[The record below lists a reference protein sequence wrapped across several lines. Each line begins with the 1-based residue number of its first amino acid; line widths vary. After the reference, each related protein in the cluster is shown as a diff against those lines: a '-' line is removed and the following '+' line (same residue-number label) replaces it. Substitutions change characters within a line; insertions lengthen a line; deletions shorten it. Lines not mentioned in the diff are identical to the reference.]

1 MPAKKSP
8 DPFGEVRAQT
18 LRHRAQHGCGAYP
31 FADGSVLGVIAAAVA
46 AKRVLEL
53 GCALGYTALWFAHG
67 AKGATIDTIEFDP
80 AHVRLA
86 RENFAA
92 FGVANRVSMHQG
104 DFAEV
109 LPTLAPGYDLA
120 FFDGFAP
127 TPDYLRTFQKLV
139 RPRGV
144 LISSNLHF
152 RDAETRAYRHF
163 AVCRRCLAHCC
174 DRRRRYRDER
184 AALTATPSRLLSR
197 LRPVKLRAIGEKTR
211 CRSRPSCFRSSF
223 RWRLPSCCCSGRA
236 ICAAI
241 CSRPPRSSR
250 RTSPCGNRTGRRG
263 WPRSAM
269 HTRINSRCRF
279 SSMC

>member
-1 MPAKKSP
+1 MRAKKSP

-31 FADGSVLGVIAAAVA
+31 FADGSILGVIAAAVA

-67 AKGATIDTIEFDP
+67 AKGASIDTIEFDP

-92 FGVANRVSMHQG
+92 FGVANRINLHQG
-104 DFAEV
+104 DFTAV
-109 LPTLAPGYDLA
+109 LPRLAPGYDIA

-152 RDAETRAYRHF
+152 RDAETRAYRHLLF
-163 AVCRRCLAHCC
+163 AGDAW
-174 DRRRRYRDER
+174 
-184 AALTATPSRLLSR
+184 LTAAIADGDTAVSVRL
-197 LRPVKLRAIGEKTR
+197 
-211 CRSRPSCFRSSF
+211 
-223 RWRLPSCCCSGRA
+223 
-236 ICAAI
+236 
-241 CSRPPRSSR
+241 
-250 RTSPCGNRTGRRG
+250 
-263 WPRSAM
+263 
-269 HTRINSRCRF
+269 
-279 SSMC
+279 